1 MTTLAQVRDGLEARL
16 DTIDG
21 LRVVPYVPDVLPGYP
36 AAVVFPPV
44 DVDPPNDLASG
55 SFTALFVV
63 LLFVPANVDRK
74 QLDLYDLL
82 DRTGTSSVF
91 AAIDADKQ
99 LGGLNVTCQVLSA
112 VDSLDRAQMASTQ
125 VFQRAVTVSVIVS

>member
-1 MTTLAQVRDGLEARL
+1 MTTLTQVRDGLEARL

-82 DRTGTSSVF
+82 DRGPGSVF
-91 AAIDADKQ
+91 AAIAADRK
-99 LGGLNVTCQVLSA
+99 LGGLDVMVGNMAAT
-112 VDSLDRAQMASTQ
+112 DPLDRALMASTQ
-125 VFQRAVTVSVIVS
+125 VYQRAISVPVFIS

>member
-82 DRTGTSSVF
+82 DRGPGSVF
-91 AAIDADKQ
+91 AAIAADRK
-99 LGGLNVTCQVLSA
+99 LGGLDVMVGNMAAT
-112 VDSLDRAQMASTQ
+112 DPLDRALMASTQ
-125 VFQRAVTVSVIVS
+125 VYQRAISVPVFIS